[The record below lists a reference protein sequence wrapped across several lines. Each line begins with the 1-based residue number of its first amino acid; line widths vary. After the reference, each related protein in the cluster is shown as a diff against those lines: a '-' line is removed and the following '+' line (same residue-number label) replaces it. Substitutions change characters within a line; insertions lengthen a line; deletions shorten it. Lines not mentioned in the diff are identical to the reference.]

1 MSRIRRQ
8 LDHWSTKVATAA
20 IELIA
25 LLHPSAYSELV
36 VNDLIWCLD
45 EPLLRCEALRA
56 LRKVGSV
63 LLSPHIQRF
72 ISIVEDPAY
81 PCTLGIRHQAV
92 HTIEVCSGD
101 AITPHVAL
109 LVPCAYYQNWA
120 KYIIVVPRQ
129 VLVESFA
136 KCFYKVDHTLLV
148 PHAEA
153 IASYNNSLALRAIIE
168 RDELKMGAKDY
179 D

>member
-109 LVPCAYYQNWA
+109 LVRLLPELGQIRHCGTTPSACGV
-120 KYIIVVPRQ
+120 IRQ
-129 VLVESFA
+129 VLLQS
-136 KCFYKVDHTLLV
+136 
-148 PHAEA
+148 
-153 IASYNNSLALRAIIE
+153 
-168 RDELKMGAKDY
+168 
-179 D
+179 